1 MKKSFLNLLIKTKQ
15 IFIKD
20 QFNLRLG
27 EKMIVGINFTKLVA
41 DRLGETAGRIDINNN
56 IRITNI
62 NEAKLVTAK
71 GDKALEIEFE
81 FTSKYEPNL
90 AQIIIVGKAVYVNKE
105 KEAKEILKGWEKDKK
120 VPEKYLEEI
129 LSGLLMRAN
138 VEAVL
143 LSKEINIPPPI
154 PMPRIGKRSTNKVS
168 GDKSYIG

>member
-1 MKKSFLNLLIKTKQ
+1 
-15 IFIKD
+15 
-20 QFNLRLG
+20 
-27 EKMIVGINFTKLVA
+27 MIVGINFTKLIA

-56 IRITNI
+56 IRISNV

-90 AQIIIVGKAVYVNKE
+90 AQLLLIGKAVYVNKE
-105 KEAKEILKGWEKDKK
+105 KEAKEIFNGWKKNKK

-154 PMPRIGKRSTNKVS
+154 PLPRIGKKSASKVKS
-168 GDKSYIG
+168 GDNSYIG